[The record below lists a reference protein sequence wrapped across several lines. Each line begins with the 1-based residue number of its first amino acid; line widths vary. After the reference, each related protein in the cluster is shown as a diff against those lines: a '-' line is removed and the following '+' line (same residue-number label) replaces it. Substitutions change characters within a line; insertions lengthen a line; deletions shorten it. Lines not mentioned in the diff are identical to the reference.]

1 MITLDPKS
9 VLKAL
14 KELKPLYRTKPLY
27 RPKHIL
33 DCLDYLLVV
42 ADCDGF
48 YLAYLDEEVYYSRV
62 EITALGEGC
71 YPVLPHLLRDICRA
85 SDGLITLE
93 DYRKG
98 NSRWLSHTFNIVADG
113 CTWTINTIDIEDM
126 PPLHRI
132 SIPEVSYIG
141 G

>member
-14 KELKPLYRTKPLY
+14 KELKPIYRTKSNGY
-27 RPKHIL
+27 RNKHVL
-33 DCLDYLLVV
+33 ECLDYVLVV

-48 YLAYLDEEVYYSRV
+48 YLAYLDEEVSYSRV

-85 SDGLITLE
+85 SEGLVTLE

-98 NSRWLSHTFNIVADG
+98 NSKWLPFTFNIVADG

-132 SIPEVSYIG
+132 SIPDVCYA
-141 G
+141 